1 MAIKP
6 PPPPWEVLREV
17 GELVGGTKAR
27 GEVDKS
33 LRSLAQSALSR
44 LDVVSRE
51 EFDAQA
57 EVLRRTRERVAELE
71 RELEAIT
78 SAVEAS
84 GAQD

>member
-6 PPPPWEVLREV
+6 PPPPWDVLREV
-17 GELVGGTKAR
+17 GELVGGPGAR
-27 GEVDKS
+27 DEVDKS

-51 EFDAQA
+51 EFDAQT

-71 RELEAIT
+71 QELEALA
-78 SAVEAS
+78 SALEAAGS
-84 GAQD
+84 KT

>member
-17 GELVGGTKAR
+17 GELVGGSGAR
-27 GEVDKS
+27 EEFDKS
-33 LRSLAQSALSR
+33 LRSLARSALSR

-51 EFDAQA
+51 EFDAQT

-71 RELEAIT
+71 RELDTLA
-78 SAVEAS
+78 AALEAS
-84 GAQD
+84 RGNH

>member
-6 PPPPWEVLREV
+6 PPPPWDVLREV
-17 GELVGGTKAR
+17 GELVGGSGAR
-27 GEVDKS
+27 EEVDKS

-57 EVLRRTRERVAELE
+57 EVLRRTRDRVA
-71 RELEAIT
+71 
-78 SAVEAS
+78 
-84 GAQD
+84 